1 SDTVPTEAF
10 CLSNVRSNR
19 FVRTNVRFGSKADTC
34 SAKRH
39 VRFTP
44 KSRHR
49 ERHCSAKNP
58 ELSPEGFPATY
69 NNDQAAYFRFLG
81 MLAFKSAT

>member
-1 SDTVPTEAF
+1 
-10 CLSNVRSNR
+10 
-19 FVRTNVRFGSKADTC
+19 GSLADIC
-34 SAKRH
+34 SAKGH

-49 ERHCSAKNP
+49 ERHRSAKNP